1 MVTVPS
7 MSETTSLELLL
18 MRWMLLWVVTTLPLD
33 VVTWKRT
40 VLSPGRR
47 PSLES

>member
-18 MRWMLLWVVTTLPLD
+18 MRWRLLWVVTRLPLA
-33 VVTWKRT
+33 VFTWKRMELT
-40 VLSPGRR
+40 PGWR